1 MVLYYH
7 GFVMHPEVNYIGFLM
22 LLYAGTTSKLNFNY
36 YISKITVTRL
46 KQWSKSAGNVIIYNN
61 GTSETLRNKTVI
73 NLNNV
78 RSVSVH
84 VPKYLRPL
92 SYEQFGQ
99 YLAGLIDGN
108 GNFVAVAENQQLIIT
123 FKKIDI
129 SLAYYIKKRIG
140 YGSVKKVN
148 SKDTILL
155 IISKKEGLEKVIT
168 WINNKIRT
176 KTKYDQIINNVLNH
190 PNFFEFK
197 GKINLRINSE
207 KNIKNHWLSG
217 LSDCL
222 GNFYVNPE
230 NELGNILYFQI
241 NWDERN
247 ILLLIKEFL
256 GGKIIYDP
264 SLHIY
269 TYISNN
275 AKNIIGYFDEYHL
288 LSNNYVTFLKWRKTF
303 LRLNIFK

>member
-1 MVLYYH
+1 
-7 GFVMHPEVNYIGFLM
+7 MHPEVNYIGFLM

-46 KQWSKSAGNVIIYNN
+46 KQWSKSAGNLILYNN

-99 YLAGLIDGN
+99 YLAGLIDCN
-108 GNFVAVAENQQLIIT
+108 GNFVADGENQQLIIT

-140 YGSVKKVN
+140 YGSVKKVK

-155 IISKKEGLEKVIT
+155 IISKKEGMEKVIT

-176 KTKYDQIINNVLNH
+176 KTKYDQIMNNLLNH

-197 GKINLRINSE
+197 EKINLRINLE
-207 KNIKNHWLSG
+207 KNFKNHWLAG

-241 NWDERN
+241 NWNERN

-264 SLHIY
+264 SLDIY

-275 AKNIIGYFDEYHL
+275 AKNIISYFDEYHL
-288 LSNNYVTFLKWRKTF
+288 LSNNYITFLKWRKTF